1 MGRVERSRVEHA
13 VPTLSRSQ
21 VRHSVVWGG
30 TVAFLVTAVLCL
42 PVDLAVA
49 RFCRD
54 GHYPKVVEDLL
65 NNAEPFG
72 HAAGV
77 AFIVVTV
84 WVLDERSGRRWAPW
98 LAVTAV
104 AGGMAA
110 NLLKLLVGR
119 TRPRHYASL
128 PDSWQETFRGWLPW
142 LSEGTGGQ
150 SFPSAHTATAVALA
164 VMLSAAYPRGR
175 WWFAT
180 LAILVGLHRVQSG
193 AHYPSDVFAGAAV
206 GWLVGQGCLLFLR
219 RYETVAADVPSGTT
233 HDAACRAA

>member
-1 MGRVERSRVEHA
+1 MEYA
-13 VPTLSRSQ
+13 TPTLSRSK
-21 VRHSVVWGG
+21 VRRNVVWGG
-30 TVAFLVTAVLCL
+30 ALAFLVTAVLCL

-54 GHYPKVVEDLL
+54 GHYPKVIEDLL

-77 AFIVVTV
+77 TFIVVTV
-84 WVLDERSGRRWAPW
+84 WVLDERSGRRSAPW
-98 LAVTAV
+98 LAVSAV

-110 NLLKLLVGR
+110 NLVKLLVAR
-119 TRPRHYASL
+119 TRPRHYAGL
-128 PDSWQETFRGWLPW
+128 PASWQETFQGWLPW
-142 LSEGTGGQ
+142 LSQGTGGQ

-193 AHYPSDVFAGAAV
+193 AHYPSDVLVGAAV
-206 GWLVGQGCLLFLR
+206 GWLVGFGCLSFWR
-219 RYETVAADVPSGTT
+219 RQEAVAACAPRKTT
-233 HDAACRAA
+233 DEAPCRAA